1 MGKGKSNLLLFPLF
15 FFPLSKS
22 TLIQYL
28 CFIPEINIKTMIIV
42 ISPAKLLHDRC
53 PIHFEKSTEIDFL
66 PEAEK
71 IISVMKKKKPDQL
84 AKLMS
89 ISPKL
94 AELNFQRFQAWSPTF
109 TPENSWQSV
118 LMFNGDVYQGL
129 KAETFTE
136 SEFEIAQQKLRIL
149 SGVYGLLKPL
159 DLIQPYRLEMGTNVS
174 VARKKNLYD
183 FWKTKITAKLND
195 ELSVNN
201 QKILI
206 NLASNEYFSA
216 IDTKKLKIRIIT
228 PSFKENKNV
237 KYQMV
242 SFFAK
247 RARGLMSR
255 FIIQNNISDPEELK
269 AFDWEGYYFN
279 NQLSGENDWVF
290 TR

>member
-1 MGKGKSNLLLFPLF
+1 
-15 FFPLSKS
+15 
-22 TLIQYL
+22 
-28 CFIPEINIKTMIIV
+28 MIIV
-42 ISPAKLLHDRC
+42 ISPAKSLYDHC
-53 PIHFEKSTEIDFL
+53 PIHIEKHTEIDFL

-71 IISVMKKKKPDQL
+71 IVSVMKKKKPDQL

-94 AELNFQRFQAWSPTF
+94 AELNFQRFQAWSPAF

-129 KAETFTE
+129 KAETFNE

-195 ELSVNN
+195 ELSLND

-216 IDTKKLKIRIIT
+216 IDTKKLKARIIT
-228 PSFKENKNV
+228 PSFKENKNG

-255 FIIQNNISDPEELK
+255 FIIQNNISDSEELK

-290 TR
+290 TQ

>member
-1 MGKGKSNLLLFPLF
+1 M
-15 FFPLSKS
+15 
-22 TLIQYL
+22 
-28 CFIPEINIKTMIIV
+28 
-42 ISPAKLLHDRC
+42 
-53 PIHFEKSTEIDFL
+53 
-66 PEAEK
+66 PEAEE
-71 IISVMKKKKPDQL
+71 IVSVMKKKKSAQL
-84 AKLMS
+84 AKLMD

-94 AELNFQRFQAWSPTF
+94 AELNFQRFQTWALPF

-129 KAETFTE
+129 KAENF
-136 SEFEIAQQKLRIL
+136 SASDFEIAQQKLRIL

-183 FWKTKITAKLND
+183 FWKAKITTKLNQ
-195 ELSVNN
+195 ELEQTD
-201 QKILI
+201 QKLLI

-216 IDTKKLKIRIIT
+216 IDTKKLKARVIT
-228 PSFKENKNV
+228 PSFKKNKNG

-269 AFDWEGYYFN
+269 AFDSEGYYFN
-279 NQLSGENDWVF
+279 NQLSGEYDWVF

>member
-1 MGKGKSNLLLFPLF
+1 
-15 FFPLSKS
+15 
-22 TLIQYL
+22 
-28 CFIPEINIKTMIIV
+28 MIIV
-42 ISPAKLLHDRC
+42 ISPAKSLYDHC
-53 PIHFEKSTEIDFL
+53 PIHFEKYTEIDFL

-71 IISVMKKKKPDQL
+71 IVSVMKKKKPAQL
-84 AKLMS
+84 AKLMN

-94 AELNFQRFQAWSPTF
+94 AELNFQRFQEWSLPF
-109 TPENSWQSV
+109 SLENSWQSV

-129 KAETFTE
+129 KAETFTA
-136 SEFEIAQQKLRIL
+136 SDFEIAQQKLRIL

-183 FWKTKITAKLND
+183 FWKVKITAKINQ
-195 ELSVNN
+195 ELEQTD
-201 QKILI
+201 QKLLI

-216 IDTKKLKIRIIT
+216 IDTKKLKARIIT
-228 PSFKENKNV
+228 PSFKENKNG

-255 FIIQNNISDPEELK
+255 FIIQNNISDPEEIK
-269 AFDWEGYYFN
+269 AFDCEGYYFN

>member
-1 MGKGKSNLLLFPLF
+1 
-15 FFPLSKS
+15 
-22 TLIQYL
+22 
-28 CFIPEINIKTMIIV
+28 MIIV
-42 ISPAKLLHDRC
+42 ISPAKSLYEHR
-53 PIHFEKSTEIDFL
+53 PVPFETSTEIDFL
-66 PEAEK
+66 PEAVK
-71 IISVMKKKKPDQL
+71 IVSVMKKKKPIQL
-84 AKLMS
+84 AKLMD

-94 AELNFQRFQAWSPTF
+94 ADLNFQRFQAWDAVF
-109 TPENSWQSV
+109 TPENSWQAI

-129 KAETFTE
+129 KAETFTTA
-136 SEFEIAQQKLRIL
+136 EFAIAQQKLRIL

-159 DLIQPYRLEMGTNVS
+159 DQIQPYRLEMGTNLPVS
-174 VARKKNLYD
+174 GKKNLYD
-183 FWKTKITAKLND
+183 FWKVKITAKI
-195 ELSVNN
+195 N
-201 QKILI
+201 QDLEQTDQKLLI

-216 IDTKKLKIRIIT
+216 INTKKLKARIIT
-228 PSFKENKNV
+228 PSFKENKDG

-255 FIIQNNISDPEELK
+255 FIIQNNISDPEEIK

>member
-1 MGKGKSNLLLFPLF
+1 
-15 FFPLSKS
+15 
-22 TLIQYL
+22 
-28 CFIPEINIKTMIIV
+28 MIIV
-42 ISPAKLLHDRC
+42 ISPAKSLYDHC
-53 PIHFEKSTEIDFL
+53 PIHFEKHTEIDFL

-71 IISVMKKKKPDQL
+71 IVSVMKKKKPAQL
-84 AKLMS
+84 AKLMD

-94 AELNFQRFQAWSPTF
+94 AELNFQRFQAWTPVF
-109 TPENSWQSV
+109 TPENSWQSL

-129 KAETFTE
+129 KAETFT
-136 SEFEIAQQKLRIL
+136 SNDFEIAQQNLRIL

-159 DLIQPYRLEMGTNVS
+159 DLIQPYRLEMGTNLP

-183 FWKTKITAKLND
+183 FWKTKITYKLNQ
-195 ELSVNN
+195 ELAQNG
-201 QKILI
+201 QQILI

-216 IDTKKLKIRIIT
+216 IDTKKLKARIIT
-228 PSFKENKNV
+228 PSFKENKDG

-255 FIIQNNISDPEELK
+255 FIVQNNISDPEELK
-269 AFDWEGYYFN
+269 AFDSEGYYFN

>member
-1 MGKGKSNLLLFPLF
+1 
-15 FFPLSKS
+15 
-22 TLIQYL
+22 
-28 CFIPEINIKTMIIV
+28 MIV
-42 ISPAKLLHDRC
+42 VVSPAKTLYDKCPVQFDRY
-53 PIHFEKSTEIDFL
+53 SEIDFL

-71 IISVMKKKKPDQL
+71 IIAVLKKKKPAQIV
-84 AKLMS
+84 KLMD

-94 AELNFQRFQAWSPTF
+94 AELNYQRFQAWQPVF

-129 KAETFTE
+129 KAETF
-136 SEFEIAQQKLRIL
+136 SEAEFAVAQEKLRIL
-149 SGVYGLLKPL
+149 SGLYGLLKPL
-159 DLIQPYRLEMGTNVS
+159 DRIQPYRLEMGTNLPVT
-174 VARKKNLYD
+174 RKKDLYD
-183 FWKTKITAKLND
+183 FWKTKITAKMNE
-195 ELSVNN
+195 ELAQHD

-216 IDTKKLKIRIIT
+216 VDAKKIKARIIT
-228 PSFKENKNV
+228 PAFKENKGG

-255 FIIQNNISDPEELK
+255 FIIQNNISDPEEIK
-269 AFDWEGYYFN
+269 AFDAEGYYFN